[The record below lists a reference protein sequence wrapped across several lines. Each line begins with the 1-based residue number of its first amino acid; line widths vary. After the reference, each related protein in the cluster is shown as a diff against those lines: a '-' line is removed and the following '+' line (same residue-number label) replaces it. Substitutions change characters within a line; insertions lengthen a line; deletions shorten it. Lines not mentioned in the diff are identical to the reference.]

1 MSLPKVLPVLRLVT
15 FGTTLVF
22 ATVLLGLNAHL
33 TYWTEKYIG
42 GYFRFAAL
50 SIASACLTL
59 ITLPIMIAVDMTR
72 NAAVS
77 SMIAFELVWLGIL
90 WILWLASAARAADTN
105 RLVFPDGCD
114 SDSFFAYTVVV
125 LAASI
130 IAKSRGTVKVWTAS
144 VADISKNLG
153 GEKSD
158 GPEKPPLEPPVF
170 IPQQP
175 SGITHQGED
184 VGSSLYQHPSQR
196 AHNAGFV
203 QQLYDYTTSQ
213 SHQSSGTQFVPP
225 GGQVGSTMYLPPRAQ
240 TPSGVS

>member
-90 WILWLASAARAADTN
+90 WTLWLASAARAADTN

-114 SDSFFAYTVVV
+114 SDNSFEDTLCREFAAVVAFNFLTWFAFFAYTAVV

-130 IAKSRGTVKVWTAS
+130 IVKSRGTAKVWTAS

-175 SGITHQGED
+175 SGITHQDED
-184 VGSSLYQHPSQR
+184 VGTSLYQHPSQR

-203 QQLYDYTTSQ
+203 
-213 SHQSSGTQFVPP
+213 
-225 GGQVGSTMYLPPRAQ
+225 R
-240 TPSGVS
+240 